1 MRQALARLAA
11 KTLAAEA
18 ELEHVL
24 STRGDDVEALR
35 AALTKAVDAG
45 LSLANSQIAQ
55 EMQQRV
61 NQAIPLVCVDY
72 VCSLRTDVSP

>member
-18 ELEHVL
+18 ELEHAL

-35 AALTKAVDAG
+35 AALTKAVEAG

-55 EMQQRV
+55 EVQQRV
-61 NQAIPLVCVDY
+61 DQVMPLVCVDH
-72 VCSLRTDVSP
+72 V